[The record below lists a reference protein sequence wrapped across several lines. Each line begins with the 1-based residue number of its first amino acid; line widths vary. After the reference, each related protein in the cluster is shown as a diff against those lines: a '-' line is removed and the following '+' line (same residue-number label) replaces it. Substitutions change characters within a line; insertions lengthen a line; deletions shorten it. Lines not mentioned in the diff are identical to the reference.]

1 MAFSLNTVTEI
12 IKKSKQLLMLSAESK
27 WEEFANLEE
36 KRQILIKA
44 INLENTVLLEKD
56 YNDVYMQ
63 MNELISLNKQLESIC
78 LEQRN
83 IIANEL
89 KSYRKNNKVAQAYS
103 Q

>member
-1 MAFSLNTVTEI
+1 MAFSLDTVTEI

-36 KRQILIKA
+36 KRQLLIKA